1 MPRDPGQ
8 TQRLCRR
15 LQWAELDPV
24 WLRQLVTMARA
35 EDLEGAGLLSPPVR
49 SGDPSAALLAN
60 THRRATARIVARGDY
75 LVAGLGL
82 LEIIL
87 GVFGTASQVRCFF
100 SDGTAVSAGTVLA
113 EIHGPAATLLTAERT
128 LLNFLQRLTGVAT
141 WTRTHVT
148 ALGASTT
155 RLLDTRKTTP
165 GFRALEKYAVGQGGG
180 YNHRLGLYDRIM
192 VKDNHLAA
200 GEATSAG
207 RLTALVQAARA
218 SRPDLLVEVEVDTIE
233 QIAPVLAAGADILL
247 LDNFTLPQLRTA
259 LPLLRGQ
266 AWSEVSGGVNLTTLP
281 LIGELNPDF
290 VSCGGLTHAAAW
302 ADIGLDW
309 S

>member
-8 TQRLCRR
+8 THRLIRR

-24 WLRQLVTMARA
+24 WLQRLAQMAKA
-35 EDLEGAGLLSPPVR
+35 EDLAGAGLLSPPSR
-49 SGDPSAALLAN
+49 PGDPSAALLAADGL
-60 THRRATARIVARGDY
+60 RASARLVARGDY
-75 LVAGLGL
+75 VVAGLGL

-87 GVFGTASQVRCFF
+87 GVFSSASQVRCLV
-100 SDGTAVSAGTVLA
+100 SDGSAVTAGTVIA
-113 EIHGPAATLLTAERT
+113 EIQGPAADLLTAERT

-141 WTRTHVT
+141 RTHAHVQ
-148 ALGASTT
+148 ALGTSSTC
-155 RLLDTRKTTP
+155 LLDTRKTTP

-180 YNHRLGLYDRIM
+180 YNHRLGLFDRIM

-200 GEATSAG
+200 GQATAAE
-207 RLTALVQAARA
+207 RLTELVQRARA
-218 SRPDLLVEVEVDTIE
+218 SRPDLCVEVEVDTVE
-233 QIAPVLAAGADILL
+233 QLAPVLAAGADIVL

-259 LPLLRGQ
+259 LPLLRGR
-266 AWSEVSGGVNLTTLP
+266 AWSEVSGGVSLATLP

-309 S
+309 A